1 MVTALYI
8 VSWEGSAGKTA
19 LCAGL
24 SARLR
29 REGLKVSYLKPITT
43 KATLVNDR
51 PIDADAELMRSL
63 LKLPMAADALTP
75 CVLGQAA
82 SAASSAGRAEG
93 CRQSID
99 TALKQAA
106 ADVVI
111 LEGPPNIADG
121 AELDL
126 NPATVAQMLDAS
138 VIVVAD
144 YGADSALD
152 KLVSAAG
159 QFGSRLIGAVVNQ
172 LPAYD
177 FSHTSGSARA
187 LLQGKGIN
195 VLGLLPQDPL
205 LLTVSIREIAAQV
218 GGQILNAEE
227 FADELVENFMV
238 GSMSLGPALT
248 YFQRKND
255 KAVIVS
261 SDRPDIQMVALETS
275 TRCLIVTGS
284 GVPAPQAVARADELG
299 TPIISVPQDTL
310 SVLNALEGVFRQTSF
325 GYPRKIERFGE
336 LLAEYFDFA
345 ALYKSLKIK
354 SKTA

>member
-29 REGLKVSYLKPITT
+29 GEGLKVSYLKPITT
-43 KATLVNDR
+43 KATVVNDR
-51 PIDADAELMRSL
+51 PTDADAELMRSL
-63 LKLPMAADALTP
+63 LGLPATANALTP
-75 CVLGQAA
+75 CVLGHDA
-82 SAASSAGRAEG
+82 SAASVAGRAES
-93 CRQSID
+93 CRQSISA
-99 TALKQAA
+99 ALARAA

-126 NPATVAQMLDAS
+126 SPATVAQTCDAG
-138 VIVVAD
+138 VIVIAD
-144 YGADSALD
+144 YGSDSALD
-152 KLVSAAG
+152 KIVSAAG
-159 QFGSRLIGAVVNQ
+159 LFGPRLIGAVVNQ
-172 LPAYD
+172 VPAYD
-177 FSHTSGSARA
+177 FSYSSDSVRA
-187 LLQGKGIN
+187 LLKGKNIN

-205 LLTVSIREIAAQV
+205 LLTVSIREIASQV
-218 GGQILNAEE
+218 GGLILNADE

-238 GSMSLGPALT
+238 GSMSLGPALD
-248 YFQRKND
+248 YFRRKND

-261 SDRPDIQMVALETS
+261 SDRPDIQLVSLETS
-275 TRCLIVTGS
+275 TRCLVVTGS
-284 GVPAPQAVARADELG
+284 GQPAPLALARADELG
-299 TPIISVPQDTL
+299 VPIISVRQDTL

-336 LLAEYFDFA
+336 LLSEYFDYA
-345 ALYKSLKIK
+345 ALYKRLNLK
-354 SKTA
+354 SKIA